1 MSCTDNSDDLCIFCL
16 ELLNKKS
23 NKENKKNNIT
33 NITNEMQDIAY
44 TNLKLK
50 CNHVF
55 HIECFFLYIKY
66 HYKKPDGRIGK
77 NKLKCPVCRYI
88 ILKNNI
94 RKILIKY
101 LFLLRRLRLK
111 ISIRKIFIYFN
122 DNTDTID
129 TTDTTH
135 NTDTLELE
143 KSYSKDEDKDEE
155 EQDKDE
161 EDEDFLKNKLEF
173 RSRQILK
180 LVLI

>member
-1 MSCTDNSDDLCIFCL
+1 MSCTDNDDLCIFCL

-23 NKENKKNNIT
+23 NTEKNKENNNTKNID
-33 NITNEMQDIAY
+33 NEMQDIAY

-66 HYKKPDGRIGK
+66 HYKKSDGRIGK

-88 ILKNNI
+88 IVKNNI

-101 LFLLRRLRLK
+101 LFLLKRLRLK

-122 DNTDTID
+122 DNTDT
-129 TTDTTH
+129 
-135 NTDTLELE
+135 TDTLE
-143 KSYSKDEDKDEE
+143 
-155 EQDKDE
+155 
-161 EDEDFLKNKLEF
+161 
-173 RSRQILK
+173 
-180 LVLI
+180 